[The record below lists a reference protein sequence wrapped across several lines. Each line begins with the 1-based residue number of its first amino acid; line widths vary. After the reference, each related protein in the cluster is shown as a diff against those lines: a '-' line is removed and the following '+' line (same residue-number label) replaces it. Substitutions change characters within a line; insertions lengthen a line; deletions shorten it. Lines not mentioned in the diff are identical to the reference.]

1 LELTT
6 FLNYDVIAATDTVAK
21 EGGFFL
27 DPVYLIKTL
36 GLLGVVLIVFA
47 ESGLLFGF
55 FFPGDSLLFTA
66 GFFASQGWFDIWL
79 LVPLCFI
86 AAVLGDSVGYWTG
99 NKFGPKLFN
108 KEDSFFFHKD
118 HIIRAQKFYDKYG
131 GKTVLLARFVP
142 IVRTFAPIVAGMGK
156 MRYATFL
163 AYNVVGAFVFAVCI
177 TLTGYF
183 LGQVIPDIDKFLLP
197 IIFLIILVSVAPG
210 MYHIFK
216 EKDNRVRFMNSL
228 KKLLKREGKADST
241 AQLNK
246 KD

>member
-1 LELTT
+1 M
-6 FLNYDVIAATDTVAK
+6 AATDVVAK

-36 GLLGVVLIVFA
+36 GLFGIVLIVFA

-99 NKFGPKLFN
+99 SKFGPKLFN

-177 TLTGYF
+177 TLAGYF

-210 MYHIFK
+210 IYHIFK
-216 EKDNRVRFMNSL
+216 EKDNRMRFTNSL
-228 KKLLKREGKADST
+228 KKLLKRDGKVESA

>member
-156 MRYATFL
+156 MRYVTFL

-177 TLTGYF
+177 TLAGYF

-197 IIFLIILVSVAPG
+197 IIFLIILASVAPG
-210 MYHIFK
+210 AYHIFK
-216 EKDNRVRFMNSL
+216 EKDNRVRFMDSL
-228 KKLLKREGKADST
+228 KKLLKRKSKIDSA